1 MAVDFR
7 GFFEFCETVQ
17 NRCIEEHICFT
28 FQSDIPWQLPAE
40 NNFKL
45 VHDDVSGK
53 HRYGN

>member
-1 MAVDFR
+1 MAVDSR